1 MKYDGELEGREYRPR
16 AARVSADYDAWVK
29 RADGDVPVQI
39 LNVSSE
45 GFRLR
50 STSPLEVGAEVL
62 VAMAKRYPVRAIIR
76 WTAGDEAGG
85 QFVDPVAL

>member
-1 MKYDGELEGREYRPR
+1 MKFDGQLEGREYRPR
-16 AARVSADYDAWVK
+16 AARVSVEFDGWLK
-29 RADGDVPVQI
+29 RTDGDLPVQI
-39 LNVSSE
+39 LDVSSE

-50 STSPLEVGAEVL
+50 SPSPLEVGAEVA
-62 VAMAKRYPVRAIIR
+62 VAVAKLYPVRAVIR